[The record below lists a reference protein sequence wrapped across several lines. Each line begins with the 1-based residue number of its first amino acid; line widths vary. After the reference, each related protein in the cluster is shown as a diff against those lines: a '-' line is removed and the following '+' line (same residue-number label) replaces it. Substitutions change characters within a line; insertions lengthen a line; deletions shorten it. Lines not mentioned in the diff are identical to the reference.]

1 MLFFLISYRECHSG
15 DTAKAKEIG
24 SDMSACL
31 WSLPGSQPCFLRGE
45 TAVARSPSK
54 ARPSPFLLFVRSKR
68 SRGVLRLSPAVLG
81 EITTFFPFRPQNG
94 AALLFQH
101 KSRGETSIRR
111 ITRGWTSQCL
121 GQTSPFVCRAIALP
135 FCMLGLNHFIW
146 GP

>member
-15 DTAKAKEIG
+15 DTAKAAADWEWKERV
-24 SDMSACL
+24 
-31 WSLPGSQPCFLRGE
+31 SL
-45 TAVARSPSK
+45 AVARLRS
-54 ARPSPFLLFVRSKR
+54 LLS
-68 SRGVLRLSPAVLG
+68 LRWNSGREVAFESPALLVSFICSEQAFPGRLASSTVLG

-121 GQTSPFVCRAIALP
+121 GQTSPFVCRAVALP
-135 FCMLGLNHFIW
+135 FCVLGLNRFIRA
-146 GP
+146 P